1 MDGDIK
7 LGTGDE
13 LQLVGFEVEN
23 ELYGVDILLVQEI
36 IKEEYEITKIPNAPS
51 YVKGIINLRGNVI
64 PIIDLRRR
72 FELVHE
78 GEESFVFH
86 ARRKGVTGKEENT
99 LVGKRKK
106 KTRKIIIIAKGNK
119 RAGIIVD
126 AVTQVIRIPRHY
138 IEPPPPIISG
148 VSSKFFEGIA
158 RIENKVIIIIDVDTI
173 MVSEEVAGV
182 K

>member
-1 MDGDIK
+1 MAENIREQIGN
-7 LGTGDE
+7 E

-23 ELYGVDILLVQEI
+23 EFYGVDILLVQEI
-36 IKEEYEITKIPNAPS
+36 IKEEYEITKIPNAPG
-51 YVKGIINLRGNVI
+51 YVIGIINLRGNVI
-64 PIIDLRRR
+64 PIIDLRKR

-78 GEESFVFH
+78 GDEGFIFHSRKKGTDLKESI
-86 ARRKGVTGKEENT
+86 A

-126 AVTQVIRIPRHY
+126 AVTQVIRVPRHY

-173 MVSEEVAGV
+173 MVSEEVTEV